1 MSNFKT
7 DIHYIKWGLL
17 ALLCA
22 LGTGGTAVMLSQH
35 FLDNAQQ
42 AHRNTENQLAAA
54 RRNLATAIDDQ
65 QNMATYTQE
74 YSMLLSRHVVGSEQR
89 LDWIDG
95 LEHLRQRNIVLGF
108 TYTISPQQPYT
119 PPVAL
124 DSGNFA
130 LNRSAMNISF
140 QLLHEGQ
147 LINFFTALRTNVKG
161 WYMLDGCT
169 IERIENTPENSEP
182 GTTPLLK
189 AECKGGWLTL
199 KNRSTP

>member
-1 MSNFKT
+1 MSNLRT

-22 LGTGGTAVMLSQH
+22 LATGGTAVMFSQH

-42 AHRNTENQLAAA
+42 AYRNTENQLSAA

-74 YSMLLSRHVVGSEQR
+74 YSMLLNRHVIGSEQR

-95 LEHLRQRNIVLGF
+95 LERLRQRNIVLGF
-108 TYTISPQQPYT
+108 TYTISPQMPYT

-124 DSGNFA
+124 DSGSFA
-130 LNRSAMNISF
+130 LNRSDMKISF

-147 LINFFTALRTNVKG
+147 LINFFKALRTNVKG

-169 IERIENTPENSEP
+169 IDRLDSTSERSESDATPH
-182 GTTPLLK
+182 LK